1 MKLGDIVL
9 KVSDFEKGILKL
21 YRIYSEQK
29 DLFNNTAKSYTIF
42 PVQDFTTTSGETV
55 SSDDLIL
62 AENGI
67 KDYIQI
73 MKWKIEKAEE
83 MLRMVCR

>member
-21 YRIYSEQK
+21 YRIYYDQR
-29 DLFNNTAKSYTIF
+29 DLFDGTSKIYMIF
-42 PVQDFTTTSGETV
+42 PVNDFTTTSGETV

-62 AENGI
+62 AEDGI
-67 KDYIQI
+67 NDYIYM
-73 MKWKIEKAEE
+73 MKKKIEKAEE